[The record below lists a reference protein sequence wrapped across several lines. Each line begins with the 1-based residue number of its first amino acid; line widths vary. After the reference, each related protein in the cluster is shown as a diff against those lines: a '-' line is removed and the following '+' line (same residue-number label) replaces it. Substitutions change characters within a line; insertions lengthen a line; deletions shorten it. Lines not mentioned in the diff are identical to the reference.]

1 MTDVTPKKSASNLW
15 ASGWRPFYGWVG
27 GVGFLYTVLLQPL
40 LAWYALL
47 RGWPT
52 PPIVSSDT
60 LAVVVTGVLGIGG
73 LRTYEKQKGVTT

>member
-1 MTDVTPKKSASNLW
+1 MDEMPQEIAASNLW

-52 PPIVSSDT
+52 PPIVTADILT
-60 LAVVVTGVLGIGG
+60 VVITGVLGISG
-73 LRTYEKQKGVTT
+73 LRTYEKQKGVTK

>member
-1 MTDVTPKKSASNLW
+1 MDSVEQKKVSNLW

-27 GVGFLYTVLLQPL
+27 GIGFLYTVLLQPM

-47 RGWPT
+47 NGWPT
-52 PPIVSSDT
+52 PPALSSDV
-60 LAVVVTGVLGIGG
+60 LAVVVIGVLGIGG